1 MTTNVTIACVANV
14 YTRTMTFGEVGD
26 VEPGHTHP
34 FDHVTCLAYGG
45 LDIEVD
51 GETTHY
57 DAPAMIFIRAGAVH
71 KLTATVAGTVAMC
84 VHALRNGGRVE
95 DILPPDGRPRAPYYP
110 SPTDLTRVVDREA
123 AHNVLL
129 P

>member
-1 MTTNVTIACVANV
+1 MTATTTISCVANV
-14 YTRTMTFGEVGD
+14 FTRTMTFSEIGD

-71 KLTATVAGTVAMC
+71 QLTATAAGTVAMC
-84 VHALRNGGRVE
+84 VHALRNGDRVE
-95 DILPPDGRPRAPYYP
+95 DIMPPDGRPRTPYPP
-110 SPTDLTRVVDREA
+110 SPADLVRVVNQEA
-123 AHNVLL
+123 IKYVLL